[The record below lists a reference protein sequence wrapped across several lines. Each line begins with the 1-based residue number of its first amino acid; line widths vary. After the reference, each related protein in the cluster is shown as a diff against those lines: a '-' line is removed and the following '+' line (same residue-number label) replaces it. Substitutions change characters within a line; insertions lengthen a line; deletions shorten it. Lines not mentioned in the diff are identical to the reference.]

1 MYTPQ
6 QENSKVNRQ
15 KKSGQLQGS
24 NKASLEPKA
33 KKPKKGKR
41 KKKTHKKK
49 EVEKTGTTGV
59 RGGKNPQNR
68 KSNSDKL
75 HDMIRFNARKH
86 KKKDFFSLF
95 FCFPKLGQ
103 IRDHK
108 IPSLTQK
115 KTARIPHK

>member
-33 KKPKKGKR
+33 KKPKKGKK

-95 FCFPKLGQ
+95 FCFPKLAQ

-115 KTARIPHK
+115 QTARIPHK

>member
-33 KKPKKGKR
+33 KKPKKK

-59 RGGKNPQNR
+59 RGGKTR
-68 KSNSDKL
+68 KVANQTRTSF
-75 HDMIRFNARKH
+75 MI
-86 KKKDFFSLF
+86 
-95 FCFPKLGQ
+95 
-103 IRDHK
+103 
-108 IPSLTQK
+108 
-115 KTARIPHK
+115 